1 MAPGFPNQEGV
12 MSLAYHA
19 DQKADPNTA
28 TTVSFRDY
36 GFILALVCF
45 ALALVVVGA
54 IFTPAPVASELT
66 YVGP

>member
-1 MAPGFPNQEGV
+1 
-12 MSLAYHA
+12 MSLAYRA
-19 DQKADPNTA
+19 DQKADLKHHDYGLI
-28 TTVSFRDY
+28 RDY
-36 GFILALVCF
+36 GLILALVCL